1 MQRPNPSLV
10 ERKIMMDKEL
20 VLKAKK
26 HNKDA
31 FVELINEQK
40 TSMYKAAKVILKND
54 ENFDQ

>member
-1 MQRPNPSLV
+1 
-10 ERKIMMDKEL
+10 MMDKEL

-54 ENFDQ
+54 EDFDQ